1 MTIHLGQPAVER
13 CSGIDRGAQGGKLY
27 VRTGIADRLIQ
38 ENLMS
43 LPQTYRQMLST
54 VSEDAELRLELT
66 ERPMPTPG
74 EDEVVVEIEATPI
87 NPSDH
92 GVMFGWANMAE
103 CSSTGEGDDTVL
115 TAPVSPQGMAVMK
128 ARIGQSLPVGNEG
141 AGTVVAA
148 GNGAGAQALLGKV
161 VAVMGGGMYAHY
173 RCLPAAMCL
182 PLKPEHTARDGASS
196 FVNPLTAL
204 SMLETMR
211 MEGHTAL
218 VHTAAASNLG
228 QMLNRICQDDGVE
241 LVNIVRR
248 EEQAEMLRAMGAKH
262 VCNSS
267 SENFAAELTDAVH
280 ETGATLAFDATGGGD
295 LASRILSAMEAAAA
309 RTPGAY
315 SIYGSVAH
323 KQVYLY
329 GGLDVSPTIL
339 TRGYGMAW
347 GVGGW
352 LLPNFLAKAG
362 PEVAD
367 RLRKRVVDELTTT
380 FASHYTDEIS
390 LAEALQSDIVKRY
403 YAKTTGEKFLICPQ
417 KGG

>member
-1 MTIHLGQPAVER
+1 M
-13 CSGIDRGAQGGKLY
+13 GK
-27 VRTGIADRLIQ
+27 R
-38 ENLMS
+38 
-43 LPQTYRQMLST
+43 
-54 VSEDAELRLELT
+54 
-66 ERPMPTPG
+66 
-74 EDEVVVEIEATPI
+74 
-87 NPSDH
+87 
-92 GVMFGWANMAE
+92 
-103 CSSTGEGDDTVL
+103 
-115 TAPVSPQGMAVMK
+115 
-128 ARIGQSLPVGNEG
+128 
-141 AGTVVAA
+141 
-148 GNGAGAQALLGKV
+148 

-173 RCLPAAMCL
+173 RCLLAAMCL

-204 SMLETMR
+204 SMLETIR
-211 MEGHTAL
+211 MDGHTAL
-218 VHTAAASNLG
+218 AHTAAASSLG
-228 QMLNRICQDDGVE
+228 QMLHRICADGGVN

-248 EEQAEMLRAMGAKH
+248 DEQVELLRDMGAKH

-267 SENFAAELTDAVH
+267 GETFAADLTDAVH

-295 LASRILSAMEAAAA
+295 LASKILSAMEAAAV

-329 GGLDVSPTIL
+329 GGLDVSPTVL

-380 FASHYTDEIS
+380 FASHYTEEIS
-390 LAEALQSDIVKRY
+390 LAEALQADIAKRY

-417 KGG
+417 KET